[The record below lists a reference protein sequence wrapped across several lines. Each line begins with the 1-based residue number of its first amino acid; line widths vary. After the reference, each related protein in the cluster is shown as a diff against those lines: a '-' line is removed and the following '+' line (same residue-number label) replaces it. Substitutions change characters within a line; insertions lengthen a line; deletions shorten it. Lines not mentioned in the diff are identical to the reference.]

1 VRGPRWGLVV
11 AVAALMAPAQ
21 ALAESAGSAEG
32 HSGTL
37 VWHAVNLI
45 VLLSVLVYFL
55 RAPIRGFF
63 ATRRRDIEQNLER
76 AAAVLREAEERLAD
90 WKGRMARLD
99 AEVQELR
106 RLAQERAEAER
117 RRILADAEAAAAR
130 IRRDGAAAVEQEE
143 RRARDA
149 LRKEAADLA
158 MELAGELLRQQMT
171 DADRARLAEE
181 FIERMETP
189 PRRPAARS

>member
-1 VRGPRWGLVV
+1 MRGWRRSLVV
-11 AVAALMAPAQ
+11 VVAALVAPAQ
-21 ALAESAGSAEG
+21 ALAEGAGSAEG

-90 WKGRMARLD
+90 WKGRMVRLD
-99 AEVQELR
+99 AEIQELR

-117 RRILADAEAAAAR
+117 RQILADAEAAAAR
-130 IRRDGAAAVEQEE
+130 IRRDGAAAVQQEE

-189 PRRPAARS
+189 PRTPAARS